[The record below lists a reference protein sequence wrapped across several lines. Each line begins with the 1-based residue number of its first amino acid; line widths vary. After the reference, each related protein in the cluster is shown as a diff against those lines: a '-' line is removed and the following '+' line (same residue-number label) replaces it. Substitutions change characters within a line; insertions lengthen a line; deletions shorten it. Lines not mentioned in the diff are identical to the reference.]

1 MKKMTKLA
9 VTLLAG
15 VVISACGSSGGSS
28 SPAKPKTPKADA
40 PKAEA
45 PKAEAPKAE
54 APEAEAP
61 KAEAP
66 KAEAPKAEA
75 PKAEAPK
82 AEAPKAEAP
91 KAEAPKAEAPK
102 AEAPKSTVGGAFI
115 VEGAS
120 NNRPELSKA
129 QIQGTDLSSI
139 TVDGITINF
148 MDTAKEGLKAC
159 CDKYSAV
166 RFGVDDSHV
175 GKDYSFYTGYET
187 KDMPTTGKFSYEG
200 DAYLLAAI
208 AEDGKDFGT
217 SKFEADFGAKK
228 LTGTLT
234 FDKLATNKDIK
245 VDSQIS
251 GNSFAGTATFGK
263 YAPAV
268 VEGKFFGENAKEL
281 AGVFDSAPEVKGDKP
296 VYNSR
301 SGAFG
306 AVKK

>member
-40 PKAEA
+40 PKVEV
-45 PKAEAPKAE
+45 PKAEAPK
-54 APEAEAP
+54 AEAP

-102 AEAPKSTVGGAFI
+102 AEAPKSTVGGVFI

-120 NNRPELSKA
+120 NSRPELFKQ
-129 QIQGTDLSSI
+129 QITGTDLSSI
-139 TVDGITINF
+139 TVDGVTINLA
-148 MDTAKEGLKAC
+148 DTTN
-159 CDKYSAV
+159 KYSSV

-200 DAYLLAAI
+200 DAFLLAAI
-208 AEDGKDFGT
+208 ATDGKGLGT
-217 SKFEADFGAKK
+217 SKFEADFAAKK

-234 FDKLATNKDIK
+234 FDKLDNKDIK

-251 GNSFAGTATFGK
+251 GNSFTGTATFDNRPS
-263 YAPAV
+263 AT

-296 VYNSR
+296 VYNSWG
-301 SGAFG
+301 GAFG

>member
-40 PKAEA
+40 PKVEA
-45 PKAEAPKAE
+45 PKAEAPK
-54 APEAEAP
+54 AEAP

-166 RFGVDDSHV
+166 RFGVDESHV

-251 GNSFAGTATFGK
+251 GNSFAGTATFDK
-263 YAPAV
+263 YPTTRAT

-296 VYNSR
+296 VYNSWG
-301 SGAFG
+301 GAFG